1 MALMAQPG
9 TVRAGPYTPEEVA
22 WYETIV
28 QRYARH
34 VYNIAYRMVG
44 NEADARDLSQEAFL
58 RVYRVLRRIEPGVP
72 LESWLHRIV
81 TNLYID
87 LLRKR
92 PRVRVESLDVPLPT
106 PRGEVPREFPD
117 VTSSPE
123 AVLEKERLDRAIQ
136 GALGALSE
144 DLRLVEERGLRW
156 IESPESES
164 AARRGFCAEC
174 GSSLFWDAPGR
185 ATLSIAA
192 GTLDPPTGLRLM
204 GHVYVGQAGDYYDL
218 PDDDLPRHARLSSDP
233 AQ

>member
-1 MALMAQPG
+1 MSG
-9 TVRAGPYTPEEVA
+9 
-22 WYETIV
+22 
-28 QRYARH
+28 
-34 VYNIAYRMVG
+34 
-44 NEADARDLSQEAFL
+44 
-58 RVYRVLRRIEPGVP
+58 
-72 LESWLHRIV
+72 
-81 TNLYID
+81 
-87 LLRKR
+87 R
-92 PRVRVESLDVPLPT
+92 PRATGGCLCGAVRY
-106 PRGEVPREFPD
+106 EV
-117 VTSSPE
+117 S
-123 AVLEKERLDRAIQ
+123 
-136 GALGALSE
+136 GALRDVLVCHCKECRRWSGHLFAATAARRE